1 MYKKLGYEIKNPTLN
16 MFSEHNV
23 GMEEPLQSFVDV
35 NDVQINLFC
44 QKKSHV
50 HEQTTLI
57 QLLLLIHSYLS
68 DM

>member
-50 HEQTTLI
+50 HE
-57 QLLLLIHSYLS
+57 
-68 DM
+68 